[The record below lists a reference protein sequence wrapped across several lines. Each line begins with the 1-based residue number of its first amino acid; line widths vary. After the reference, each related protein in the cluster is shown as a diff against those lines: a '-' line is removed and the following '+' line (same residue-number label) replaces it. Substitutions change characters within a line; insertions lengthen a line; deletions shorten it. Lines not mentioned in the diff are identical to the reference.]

1 MDDEMQTFRQK
12 TGRKSGCHG
21 CKYADWDADGATCKL
36 DGLNVLNASKGCK
49 YRKEKAVTNG
59 DKIRSMTD
67 EQLAEFLHRIIRC
80 CTNESC
86 QGNKCPL
93 YGACGQRIEQQKK
106 WLKKEAEP

>member
-1 MDDEMQTFRQK
+1 MAMDDDMQTFR
-12 TGRKSGCHG
+12 R
-21 CKYADWDADGATCKL
+21 
-36 DGLNVLNASKGCK
+36 NV
-49 YRKEKAVTNG
+49 VTNG
-59 DKIRSMTD
+59 DRIRSMTD